1 MAVDHENDKQIE
13 GLFKQI
19 ESEQKGKLD
28 ILVNNAYKGVDV
40 RRTKASRMMTPS
52 NRLVILSIFKAIFS
66 SMKQKFWETDG
77 PKTWDD
83 INNVGLR

>member
-1 MAVDHENDKQIE
+1 MVLTKPLLKDDIESKLSVIKKKIEKRGGKCIPVAVDHENDKQIE

-40 RRTKASRMMTPS
+40 STR
-52 NRLVILSIFKAIFS
+52 
-66 SMKQKFWETDG
+66 
-77 PKTWDD
+77 
-83 INNVGLR
+83 